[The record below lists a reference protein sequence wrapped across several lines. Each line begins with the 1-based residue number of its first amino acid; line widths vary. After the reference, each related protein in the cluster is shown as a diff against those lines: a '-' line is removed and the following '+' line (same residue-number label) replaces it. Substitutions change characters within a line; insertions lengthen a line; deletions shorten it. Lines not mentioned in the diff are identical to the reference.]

1 MKYFF
6 DTGFIDDGKTI
17 DLISIGIV
25 CEDGREYYAVNYDCD
40 FSKANSWVQENVLIH
55 LPKKPDVIE
64 WEENTKYY
72 QAQGWNSKSWISNQ
86 ILCFIWNVSF
96 QINPKKPDVVSIPE
110 FWAYYADYDW
120 VVFCQLFGTMM
131 DLPKGF
137 PMYCRDIKQECDR
150 LGNPR
155 LPEQKSTDHHALNDA
170 RWVRD
175 SYLYLSEL
183 AKGENQWN
191 LFD

>member
-6 DTGFIDDGKTI
+6 DTEFIEDGKTI

-25 CEDGREYYAVNYDCD
+25 AEDGREYYAINYDCE
-40 FSKANSWVQENVLIH
+40 FSAANRWVQDNVLIH
-55 LPKKPDVIE
+55 LPKKPDIIE
-64 WEENTKYY
+64 WTDNTNYY
-72 QAQGWNSKSWISNQ
+72 QQQGWQSKNWISNQ
-86 ILCFIWNVSF
+86 IISFVWNIPT
-96 QINPKKPDVVSIPE
+96 QINPVKQEGLSKPE

-120 VVFCQLFGTMM
+120 VVFCQLFGSMM

-137 PMYCRDIKQECDR
+137 PMYCRDIKQECDL

-170 RWVRD
+170 RWVKD